1 MIPGDRHVL
10 PARACAALAT
20 VFGVVTLLGWAI
32 GDPALVRIGQ
42 GGAPMVVNTAIGV
55 VLAGA
60 GLFCGSMRG
69 RHYTI
74 ISALLGVL
82 CAALAIEELCV
93 LVFDISPA
101 FSLPELHR
109 PLQPDYPHPG
119 RMAPNTATC
128 LLLFGGALIALAR
141 SQRASI
147 LNWVQRAAIAV
158 LAIGLLGVIGYSL
171 QLEYLYSWTGVV
183 RMAVHTGIVMVVLGF
198 GMWDLAQARAGVL
211 PVSAGNEI
219 AGVYRAA
226 TLLLLVASA
235 SAGIGGF
242 AFLQGQVDAQM
253 RGDLL
258 HLTTD
263 RILMFDQVIEDRSH
277 RAQVASEDDDLI
289 APLQA
294 LALAPE
300 NPAAL
305 KALRTWAVSQRAS
318 EFSSVSVEAGGRRW
332 QLDGTPA
339 HSAVAVALHGV
350 QQRWLLWQDG
360 YVLRIAL
367 PVRGAA
373 GIDGMLVVEQA
384 LQPLDVV
391 NVETNRLGQTGEMGV
406 CGATGITMQCFPNR
420 SHPRPFN
427 VPRIVSGKPLPMD
440 YAFHGQSGTVVALD
454 YRRHQVLA
462 AYAPIGDTGI
472 GLVVK
477 RDIAEIYAPIR
488 NQFQRIVLFL
498 GALLLFGSWM
508 LRLRLRPLL
517 RALEQSRSK
526 AVESSARFEAA
537 VESNLDAFYILNCMR
552 DASGAICDMRYVLMN
567 GRGEEVLALPR
578 AEVLGRG
585 MCELFPILRTDG
597 MLADCV
603 RVVETGEPVVIER
616 SAVIQMT
623 RWYHMQLV
631 KLEDGIG
638 LTVRDITLAR
648 LATEE
653 IRHQALHDPLTGL
666 CNRMGFELA
675 LAKAVSE
682 TTKSG
687 RVTALALLDLDDFKR
702 INDTLGHAAG
712 DHVLQQVALRLSEG
726 LRPSDSV
733 CRLGGDEFVLVLPN
747 IDYPTGVEIVARK
760 LIARIAKPIVLDG
773 HSLVVTVSIGI
784 GAYPRDG
791 QDITALIKSADHAM
805 YRAKRAGRNGYA
817 LHDSALD

>member
-1 MIPGDRHVL
+1 MNPGDKHVL
-10 PARACAALAT
+10 TARVCAAFAIA
-20 VFGVVTLLGWAI
+20 VGAVTLLGWAL
-32 GDPALVRIGQ
+32 GNPQMVRIGQ
-42 GGAPMVVNTAIGV
+42 DGTPMVVNTATGV

-60 GLFCGSMRG
+60 GLFCGSLRG
-69 RHYTI
+69 RLSTGI
-74 ISALLGVL
+74 TLLLGLLCVVL
-82 CAALAIEELCV
+82 GIEELCV

-109 PLQPDYPHPG
+109 PLQPDSPHPG
-119 RMAPNTATC
+119 RMAPNTAAC
-128 LLLFGGALIALAR
+128 MLLSGGALIALAR
-141 SQRASI
+141 SQREPI
-147 LNWVQRAAIAV
+147 LDWVRRAAIAV
-158 LAIGLLGVIGYSL
+158 LAIGLLGVIGYL
-171 QLEYLYSWTGVV
+171 LRLEYLYSWTGVV
-183 RMAVHTGIVMVVLGF
+183 RMAVHTGFVMIVLGI
-198 GMWDLAQARAGVL
+198 GLWNLALVRADVLPDSDGNEVAGVH
-211 PVSAGNEI
+211 
-219 AGVYRAA
+219 RAA
-226 TLLLLVASA
+226 TLLLVVAST
-235 SAGIGGF
+235 SACIGGF
-242 AFLQGQVDAQM
+242 AFLQGQVEEQM

-263 RILMFDQVIEDRSH
+263 RTLMFDQVIEDRSH
-277 RAQVASEDDDLI
+277 RAQVASEDDHLA

-294 LALAPE
+294 LASAPE
-300 NPAAL
+300 DPTAL
-305 KALRTWAVSQRAS
+305 ATLRTWALSQRAS

-332 QLDGTPA
+332 QLAGTPA
-339 HSAVAVALHGV
+339 QSAVAVALQGS

-360 YVLRIAL
+360 YVLRIAV
-367 PVRGAA
+367 PVRAA
-373 GIDGMLVVEQA
+373 ASIGGVLVMEQS
-384 LQPLDVV
+384 LRPLNVV
-391 NVETNRLGQTGEMGV
+391 SVATNRLGETGELGV
-406 CGATGITMQCFPNR
+406 CVATGITMQCFPNR
-420 SHPRPFN
+420 SHPRPFS

-440 YAFHGQSGTVVALD
+440 YTFHGQTGTVVALD

-462 AYAPIGDTGI
+462 AYGPVGDTGI

-488 NQFQRIVLFL
+488 DQFQRIVLFL
-498 GALLLFGSWM
+498 GALLLFGFWM

-517 RALEQSRSK
+517 RALEHSRSK
-526 AVESSARFEAA
+526 AMESSARFEAA
-537 VESNLDAFYILNCMR
+537 VESNLDAFYILDCMR

-616 SAVIQMT
+616 SAVILMT

-631 KLEDGIG
+631 KLEDGVG
-638 LTVRDITLAR
+638 LTVRDITVAR
-648 LATEE
+648 QATEE

-675 LAKAVSE
+675 LAKAIADVP
-682 TTKSG
+682 KHG
-687 RVTALALLDLDDFKR
+687 QVTALALLDLDDFKR
-702 INDTLGHAAG
+702 INDGLGHAAG
-712 DHVLQQVALRLSEG
+712 DHVLQQVAMRLSEG

-747 IDYPTGVEIVARK
+747 IDYPTGAQTVACK
-760 LIARIAKPIVLDG
+760 LIAQIAKPIVFDG

-784 GAYPRDG
+784 AAFPRDG
-791 QDITALIKSADHAM
+791 HDTTTLIKSADHAM